1 MVELFSITHVT
12 LCDAGIYCVAH
23 CGNTSRP
30 NIATPQVFIAMLVI
44 KTQMMFIAK
53 PVDAISLVDMLEA
66 AYTIAFGAVA
76 TGNINAY
83 EHVTTE
89 ESTERKLKIEN
100 VFTFPILLRKGK
112 MGK

>member
-1 MVELFSITHVT
+1 MVELFWITHVT

-76 TGNINAY
+76 TGSIKAY

-89 ESTERKLKIEN
+89 ESTERKLKIKEYFKFSN
-100 VFTFPILLRKGK
+100 IE